1 LARLWHEQRPPDQPG
16 VRYQVVAAVV
26 NLTGIGHTSRT
37 MELGQTGLRTC
48 LQVVERNLSA
58 EDAAVT
64 LAEIAAGRI
73 GRCILPF
80 LPLMRGG
87 TEADNIEQWKRLAA
101 AEPDSK
107 RRADYGGLAL
117 VFAEL
122 TAGGLAWQQALEG
135 WNVEQ
140 SQQVLEWQAKA
151 RKEGRVEGKAEGKA
165 DWLLRLLERRFAA
178 PVPEGVAAAIL
189 ATKDVAQLDN
199 WFEAAW
205 RTESLDEFRRLVHL

>member
-1 LARLWHEQRPPDQPG
+1 
-16 VRYQVVAAVV
+16 VAAVV

-58 EDAAVT
+58 EDAAAT
-64 LAEIAAGRI
+64 LAEIVAGRI
-73 GRCILPF
+73 GRCVLPF

-87 TEADNIEQWKRLAA
+87 TEVENIEHWKRLAA
-101 AEPDSK
+101 AEPDNK
-107 RRADYGGLAL
+107 RCADYGGLAL

-122 TAGGLAWQQALEG
+122 TEGRPAWQQALEG

-151 RKEGRVEGKAEGKA
+151 RKDGKVEGKAE
-165 DWLLRLLERRFAA
+165 WLLRLLERRFATQ
-178 PVPEGVAAAIL
+178 VPEEIATVIL
-189 ATKDVAQLDN
+189 ATKDVAQLDH

-205 RTESLDEFRRLVHL
+205 RTESLDEFRRLVQL